1 MSNTAAVNTA
11 SAAAT
16 ASALA
21 AVLNAATAP
30 ATAAD
35 RPVSAKLIAPR
46 AEAIAHL
53 RSAIDKGTEV
63 LNIRIRNGDDLDK
76 ARGHKLEWVGDVTV
90 LLNNLFDNPSVSD
103 YVNDWVGKVFP
114 EYAEF
119 GNFVDQ
125 FFEEMDYRLTKMRTV
140 LKRVE
145 LAGET
150 TNPHTAQRIAADAAA
165 ASDSATSPTA
175 SSPSQME
182 SHMPAAVPASHS
194 QSNKVL
200 FVSNGAKD
208 AAGEAVVQFIQQLSL
223 PVSEADHTN
232 GLIDTLETRHDTG
245 FIVVMNTELSAGA
258 GALSD
263 SSVFKLGYC
272 AGKLGLKRMCMVHGP
287 TNASSGGASG
297 DSHGIAHVSID
308 THGGWQLHLARQMK
322 RAGLDIDLNRL
333 V

>member
-46 AEAIAHL
+46 SEAVTHL
-53 RSAIDKGTEV
+53 RSAIDKGTEI
-63 LNIRIRNGDDLDK
+63 LNFRIRNGDDLDK

-90 LLNNLFDNPSVSD
+90 LLTNLFDNPSVAD

-119 GNFVDQ
+119 GNFVEQ
-125 FFEEMDYRLTKMRTV
+125 FFEEMDFRLTKLRTI

-150 TNPHTAQRIAADAAA
+150 PSATSHAAAAARNSDAAA
-165 ASDSATSPTA
+165 ETNSATPTA
-175 SSPSQME
+175 SSPSLSESQMP
-182 SHMPAAVPASHS
+182 SAVHAS

-200 FVSNGAKD
+200 FVSNGVKD
-208 AAGEAVVQFIQQLSL
+208 ATGEAVVSFIQQLSL
-223 PVSEADHTN
+223 PVTEADHTN
-232 GLIDTLETRHDTG
+232 GLIDTLETRGNDTG
-245 FIVVMNTELSAGA
+245 FIVVMNGDMANGSGNISE
-258 GALSD
+258 

-287 TNASSGGASG
+287 TQPSGSG
-297 DSHGIAHVSID
+297 DHHGIAHVAID
-308 THGGWQLHLARQMK
+308 NNGGWQLHLARQMK